1 MGALIETEEEAER
14 RFKLT
19 CGLVRDSAWGEID
32 HAAPYDPMRLL
43 PEIKR
48 QLRGLDGLTDS
59 DAADRLAEGMRLLLQ
74 LVEECRYPR
83 WAEGYGSADYYRDG
97 CDDLVSGRND
107 EELLGCSPRWLYRYV
122 REAFKAVEQPTAAVA
137 DDFDVV
143 ARNGYRRVVSGDK
156 VSEVHETAGDLA
168 IDMALIA
175 VRLDPGVVGRAL
187 ES

>member
-1 MGALIETEEEAER
+1 MAALTVTEEEAER
-14 RFKLT
+14 RFELT
-19 CGLVRDSAWGEID
+19 CELIRGSAWGEID

-43 PEIKR
+43 PEVKG
-48 QLRGLDGLTDS
+48 QLRGLDGLPDGE
-59 DAADRLAEGMRLLLQ
+59 AADRLAEGMRLLLQ

-83 WAEGYGSADYYRDG
+83 WAEGYGSADYYRDE
-97 CDDLVSGRND
+97 CEDLVSNRND
-107 EELLGCSPRWLYRYV
+107 ADLLSHSARWMYRYV

-143 ARNGYRRVVSGDK
+143 ARNGYRRVVSGEK

-175 VRLDPGVVGRAL
+175 VRVDAGVVGRAL
-187 ES
+187 GS